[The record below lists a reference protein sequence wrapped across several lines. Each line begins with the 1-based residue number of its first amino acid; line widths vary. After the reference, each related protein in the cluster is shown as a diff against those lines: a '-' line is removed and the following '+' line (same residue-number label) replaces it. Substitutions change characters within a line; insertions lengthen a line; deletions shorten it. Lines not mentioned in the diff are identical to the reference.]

1 MNEGLKLCPYCGE
14 EIKSSAIKCRH
25 CGEFLEREQQVENKK
40 ATIFI
45 KQQRFI
51 GAIIVAILS
60 IFFSILSSLDI
71 PNEKMAVKMSFYS
84 MIFTVWLY
92 FNFRKYVSNFNSS
105 RLITLFTWFISFEI
119 ILGIMDII
127 MTFID
132 DFETD
137 EDLAFVVILFIFYI
151 IISISYIVATVK
163 LSNNLISLKNDNV
176 GLLRQ
181 LGISMI
187 IMLPLSLFIG
197 ISGAIYDNNGVIL
210 FASILEN
217 IPTILMIII
226 FIRARKYVE

>member
-1 MNEGLKLCPYCGE
+1 MNDGLKLCPYCGE

-60 IFFSILSSLDI
+60 IFFSILSSSDI
-71 PNEKMAVKMSFYS
+71 SDEKMAVKMSFYS
-84 MIFTVWLY
+84 MIFSVWLY
-92 FNFRKYVSNFNSS
+92 FNFRKYISNFNSS

-127 MTFID
+127 MTFIG

-137 EDLAFVVILFIFYI
+137 EDLVLGIVIFIFYLI
-151 IISISYIVATVK
+151 IGISYVVATVK
-163 LSNNLISLKNDNV
+163 ISNNLISLRDDYV
-176 GLLRQ
+176 GLLKQ

-187 IMLPLSLFIG
+187 ITLPLSLFIVS
-197 ISGAIYDNNGVIL
+197 IGAIYDEDGLIF

-217 IPTILMIII
+217 IPTILMIVV
-226 FIRARKYVE
+226 FFRARKYIE

>member
-1 MNEGLKLCPYCGE
+1 MNDGLKLCPYCGE

-60 IFFSILSSLDI
+60 IFFSILSSSDI
-71 PNEKMAVKMSFYS
+71 SDEKMAVKMSFYS
-84 MIFTVWLY
+84 MIFSVWLY
-92 FNFRKYVSNFNSS
+92 FNFRKYISNFNSS

-127 MTFID
+127 MTFIG

-137 EDLAFVVILFIFYI
+137 EDLVLGIVIFIFYLI
-151 IISISYIVATVK
+151 IGISYVVATVK
-163 LSNNLISLKNDNV
+163 ISNNLISLRDDYV
-176 GLLRQ
+176 GLLKQ

-187 IMLPLSLFIG
+187 ITLPLSLFIVS
-197 ISGAIYDNNGVIL
+197 IGAIYDEDGLIF

-217 IPTILMIII
+217 IPTILMIVI
-226 FIRARKYVE
+226 FFRARKYIE